1 VDGLVQ
7 LVKDAEDCGVEL
19 GSNPYSFIEAL
30 CSEDFVRAFLPYAM
44 NDPHPLLAYMTIV
57 TFRWLRGSDLAQY
70 RKVGIEAATHKNR
83 LLALGAADSIASG
96 PNLNAP
102 LVEDVAILEL
112 LAQHPDAAVRR
123 LTFTGI
129 RRLGEHAPYEREA
142 IEMLLASEIGD
153 ASGMAEEMCGAVDY
167 AGIKKEHLSEKQI
180 HLLLDK
186 LVPTK
191 EIDGHHTERF
201 LAWVG
206 EHFPAALFDFIL
218 RRLDRDAEFDRRNEK
233 KAGYSP
239 IPHHRFGNA
248 FRPLQNGPQYRTFLE
263 QVRDRFVTQPE
274 QGFWLRELFWSI
286 GSVDATALGIIDE
299 LVHRGDTESVRIAL
313 QLLGGA
319 PPELAL
325 TRPHFAIHVIE
336 ECGRVEAQLGVSAE
350 SVLLTNAQTGPFN
363 RASGQPSPKYL
374 SMKERSETLSAL
386 FPQGSSGNRV
396 FTRLLDIAVEML
408 NRERLDDEQ
417 MAFE

>member
-1 VDGLVQ
+1 
-7 LVKDAEDCGVEL
+7 
-19 GSNPYSFIEAL
+19 
-30 CSEDFVRAFLPYAM
+30 M

-57 TFRWLRGSDLAQY
+57 LFRWLRASDLAQY
-70 RKVGIEAATHKNR
+70 RKLGIEAATHKNR

-102 LVEDVAILEL
+102 LVEDVAILQTL
-112 LAQHPDAAVRR
+112 TRHPDASVRH
-123 LTFTGI
+123 LTFTAI
-129 RRLGEHAPYEREA
+129 RRLGEHAAYEREA

-153 ASGMAEEMCGAVDY
+153 DSRMAEEMCGAVDY
-167 AGIKKEHLSEKQI
+167 AGIKKEHLPEEQI
-180 HLLLDK
+180 RLLLDK

-218 RRLDRDAEFDRRNEK
+218 RRLDRDAEFDRQNEK
-233 KAGYSP
+233 KAGYAP

-248 FRPLQNGPQYRTFLE
+248 FRPLQNGPRYRTFIE

-274 QGFWLRELFWSI
+274 QGFWLCELFWSI
-286 GSVDATALGIIDE
+286 GLIDATALGVIDE
-299 LVHRGDTESVRIAL
+299 LLHRGDTESVRIAL

-325 TRPHFAIHVIE
+325 SQPHFAVHVIE
-336 ECGRVEAQLGVSAE
+336 ECGRAEAQLGVSAE
-350 SVLLTNAQTGPFN
+350 SIFLTNAQTGPFN
-363 RASGQPSPKYL
+363 RVSGQPSPKYL
-374 SMKERSETLSAL
+374 LMKEKSETLRDL
-386 FPQGSSGNRV
+386 FPQGSPGNRL
-396 FTRLLDIAVEML
+396 FSRLRHVAVEML

-417 MAFE
+417 MGFE